1 MNPNGLHSLFGGN
14 ILGNPGMFNQL
25 LRYGGLGLATFG
37 LFIGAWSA
45 VADQD
50 GPANR
55 YWFRYTSMIERKLRT
70 MFIFTPGR
78 VIALGQLVAILL
90 IVTAAITTDLPFWWV
105 LIILAIVGP
114 VFQIDMMRRKRV
126 EQIEFQIDGF
136 MLALANAL
144 KAIPSISAAFQSV
157 APILQPPIQQEVELA
172 IKEMKVGSTLDQSLL
187 HMASRIGSRSV
198 DSGLS
203 AILIGRQVGG
213 NLPKVLE
220 TTAAS
225 LREMQRLEGVV
236 RTKTAEGKAQLWV
249 IGLLPFAFILVLNGF
264 TPGYFDPLKSSVT
277 GYMIGGIAGAMWVTA
292 LFLARKILA
301 VDI

>member
-1 MNPNGLHSLFGGN
+1 MNGLQRLFGGA
-14 ILGNPGMFNQL
+14 IVGNPGVFNQF
-25 LRYGGLGLATFG
+25 LRYGGLGLAFFG

-55 YWFRYTSMIERKLRT
+55 YWFRYTSMLERKLRT

-78 VIALGQLVAILL
+78 IIALGQLIFILL
-90 IVTAAITTDLPFWWV
+90 IITAAITADLPFWWAAIV
-105 LIILAIVGP
+105 LAIIGP